1 MSNPTTAAAK
11 TVIITGGSTGLGF
24 HAARHLAVNYP
35 QWHIIIANRNTTAGQ
50 EAMQAIRQQAP
61 SASIEAL
68 PLDLGSLASVRA
80 FAAVIISRKL
90 PPIQALVCNAGLQV
104 VSDSRTADGFE
115 TTFGVNHLGHFL
127 LTQLLLPHLVVPAR
141 IINVSSGTHFSSSD
155 VGQAEKGG
163 MPDPAYS
170 TAQAAAFPPAVN
182 GGDMRTIGRQRYA
195 TSKLANMWHTYE
207 LIRRLEQDTR
217 LPRPITVNAFD
228 PGLMPGTGLARDY
241 APPVRWVWENVLPR
255 IPALTRLMFGAVPN
269 SVPVSGANL
278 ARLAVDPAW
287 EGITGKYVQGA
298 QAIPSSSASYDEP
311 IARELWESSKELVK
325 LTPAEMALA

>member
-11 TVIITGGSTGLGF
+11 TVIITGGSMGLGF
-24 HAARHLAVNYP
+24 QAARHIATTYP
-35 QWHIIIANRNTTAGQ
+35 QWHIIIANRSTTAGQ
-50 EAMQAIRQQAP
+50 EAVQAIRKQAP
-61 SASIEAL
+61 SASIEAQ
-68 PLDLGSLASVRA
+68 PLDLGSLASVRT
-80 FAAVIISRKL
+80 FAASITSRKL
-90 PPIQALVCNAGLQV
+90 PPIQALICNAALQV
-104 VSDSRTADGFE
+104 VSDTRTVDGFE

-127 LTQLLLPHLVVPAR
+127 LTQLLLPHLVAPAR
-141 IINVSSGTHFSSSD
+141 IINVSSGTHFSSTD
-155 VGQAEKGG
+155 VGQADKGG
-163 MPDPAYS
+163 MPDPAYT
-170 TAQAAAFPPAVN
+170 TAQAAAFPPPVS
-182 GGDMRTIGRQRYA
+182 GGDLQFIGRQRYA

-255 IPALTRLMFGAVPN
+255 IPALTRLMLGAAPT

-287 EGITGKYVQGA
+287 EGITGKYIQGD
-298 QAIPSSSASYDEP
+298 QAIPSASASYDER

-325 LTPAEMALA
+325 LKTPEVALA